1 MKKKKISEDGSK
13 ELTLIVNKTQ
23 MRINKKVNKMKEV
36 DKKVSKINQM
46 MLSFLQVMKNRKK
59 TKTKVKTKNKD
70 KNNRLKTKMNKKQS
84 LRKNKNKNRSNLKAL
99 LRQKERI

>member
-46 MLSFLQVMKNRKK
+46 MLSFLQAIKNRKM
-59 TKTKVKTKNKD
+59 TKTKAKTKNKNKD
-70 KNNRLKTKMNKKQS
+70 MNNRLKTKMNK
-84 LRKNKNKNRSNLKAL
+84 RK
-99 LRQKERI
+99 